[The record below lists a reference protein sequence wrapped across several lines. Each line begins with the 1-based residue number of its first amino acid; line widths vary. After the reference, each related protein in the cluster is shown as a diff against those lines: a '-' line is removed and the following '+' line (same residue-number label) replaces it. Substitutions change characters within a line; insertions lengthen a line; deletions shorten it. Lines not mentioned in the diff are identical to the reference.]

1 MSLLISINYSTWSKD
16 WMVAKKTLMIFVSET
31 KSMIKKWEEWRQN
44 SSKNMKEEMKL
55 RAIILNT
62 AYRALVNQNQKM
74 TINHSSVKSWI
85 KVYSESQRKNII
97 NGLQY
102 LIWMGVKLVKVR
114 KKGLL
119 GIGVQAIILLILCHY
134 RVSKKRISSFL
145 IVKLLMTIKHNKLP

>member
-1 MSLLISINYSTWSKD
+1 MNPHTSINYSTWSKD

-31 KSMIKKWEEWRQN
+31 KSMTKKWEEWRQN

-119 GIGVQAIILLILCHY
+119 AIGVQAIILLILCHY
-134 RVSKKRISSFL
+134 PVSKKRISSFL
-145 IVKLLMTIKHNKLP
+145 IVKLLMTIKHNKLL

>member
-1 MSLLISINYSTWSKD
+1 MNPHTSINYSTWSKG

-31 KSMIKKWEEWRQN
+31 KSMTKKWEEWHPN

-102 LIWMGVKLVKVR
+102 LICMGVKLVKVR

-134 RVSKKRISSFL
+134 RVSKKRIISFL